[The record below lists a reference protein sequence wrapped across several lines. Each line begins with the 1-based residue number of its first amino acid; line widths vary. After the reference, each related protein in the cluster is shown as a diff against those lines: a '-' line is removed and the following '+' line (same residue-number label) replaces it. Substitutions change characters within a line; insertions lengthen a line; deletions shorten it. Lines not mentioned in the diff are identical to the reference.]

1 MCYCSCRVW
10 LSQTKRILKILLHF
24 ERILFSRFSPADSV
38 LIEEGREITLTVVRL
53 QGSFREVHV
62 SWNVSVDAFP
72 DISPANGTLTFH
84 DVSRNVSGK
93 VDGRSSS

>member
-1 MCYCSCRVW
+1 MNVFCIFTEMSF
-10 LSQTKRILKILLHF
+10 IF
-24 ERILFSRFSPADSV
+24 RFSSGQSV
-38 LIEEGREITLTVVRL
+38 LIEEGREVRLTVVRL

-84 DVSRNVSGK
+84 NVSRYISQTCFLSIK
-93 VDGRSSS
+93 FETY